1 MILKLQ
7 RKEMKNIL
15 TILSITYL
23 FCGKIYA
30 QEGAVSES
38 IQIGALVPDFNI
50 NILTKEGIA
59 KKSIS
64 DYRGKVVILEF
75 WATYCGPCLPA
86 MDHLA
91 KLQSK
96 FPKDL
101 EVINITDEER
111 WKVVGFLKKRPTSL
125 AIGIDTDKSINQ
137 LFYHQLMP
145 HTIII
150 DPQGYIKAI
159 TSPEEVSEE
168 IIYLAKSGAIL
179 AVKTK
184 AEFAVKSE
192 TATAM
197 TPIQVEDK
205 SFYKVAVSAYK
216 EGIQSQINKKSDF
229 EYEFINCTV
238 PLMYQV
244 LYQTTRPNPNDRAC
258 LEVSEQTKY
267 LLDEKQQYSMT
278 IKVPEQM
285 KHRLG
290 EIGMKHLEEIFAV
303 KAKNEVRTRKVYALT
318 TSQDTLSQTSL
329 SRTGMDMPLKD
340 FLKLLWSTKVV
351 DLPIINESNTADT
364 SIVWITDF
372 PKEVSKVQESIQKM
386 GFKLDPKTTET
397 ACLVLH
403 EDKSGN

>member
-1 MILKLQ
+1 
-7 RKEMKNIL
+7 MKNIL
-15 TILSITYL
+15 TILSIVYL
-23 FCGKIYA
+23 SLGKIYA

-38 IQIGALVPDFNI
+38 IQIGSLVPNFNI
-50 NILTKEGIA
+50 NILTKGGIV
-59 KKSIS
+59 KKNIN

-75 WATYCGPCLPA
+75 WATFCGPCLPA

-96 FPKDL
+96 FQKDL

-111 WKVVGFLKKRPTSL
+111 WKVVSFLKKRPTFL
-125 AIGIDTDKSINQ
+125 AIGLDTDKSINQ
-137 LFYHQLMP
+137 MFYHQLMP

-159 TSPEEVSEE
+159 TSPEEVTEE
-168 IIYLAKSGAIL
+168 VIYLAKSGAIL

-184 AEFAVKSE
+184 AEFVVKNE
-192 TATAM
+192 NATAM
-197 TPIQVEDK
+197 TTTLAEDK
-205 SFYKVAVSAYK
+205 SFYKVAVSPYK
-216 EGIQSQINKKSDF
+216 EGTQSQINKKSNF

-244 LYQTTRPNPNDRAC
+244 LYQTTRPNPNDIAC

-267 LLDEKQQYSMT
+267 LLDEKLQYSMT
-278 IKVPEQM
+278 IRVPELM

-290 EIGMKHLEEIFAV
+290 EIGMKHLEEIFSI
-303 KAKNEVRTRKVYALT
+303 KSTNETRTRKVYALITDKAISPDT
-318 TSQDTLSQTSL
+318 TSGA
-329 SRTGMDMPLKD
+329 GMDMPLKD
-340 FLKLLWSTKVV
+340 FLKLLWDTKLV
-351 DLPIINESNTADT
+351 DMPIINESNSANT
-364 SIVWITDF
+364 SVVWIIDF

-386 GFKLDPKTTET
+386 GFKLEPKTTET

>member
-1 MILKLQ
+1 
-7 RKEMKNIL
+7 MKKIL
-15 TILSITYL
+15 TILSIAYL
-23 FCGKIYA
+23 FFGQTYA

-38 IQIGALVPDFNI
+38 VQVGSLVPNFDI
-50 NILTKEGIA
+50 NILTKEGTV
-59 KKSIS
+59 KKNIK

-75 WATYCGPCLPA
+75 WATFCGPCLPA

-91 KLQSK
+91 DLQFK
-96 FPKDL
+96 FQKDL

-111 WKVVGFLKKRPTSL
+111 WKVVSFLKKRPTFL
-125 AIGIDTDKSINQ
+125 TIGLDNDKSINQ

-150 DPQGYIKAI
+150 DPQGFIKAI
-159 TSPEEVSEE
+159 TSPEEVTEE
-168 IIYLAKSGAIL
+168 VIYLTKSGAIL

-184 AEFAVKSE
+184 AEFAAKNE
-192 TATAM
+192 NATAM
-197 TPIQVEDK
+197 TGVQAEDR
-205 SFYKVAVSAYK
+205 SFYKVAVSAFK

-278 IKVPEQM
+278 LKIPEQM

-290 EIGMKHLEEIFAV
+290 EIGMKHLEEIFGV
-303 KAKNEVRTRKVYALT
+303 KAKNEVRTRKVYALAT
-318 TSQDTLSQTSL
+318 NKDITPTANV
-329 SRTGMDMPLKD
+329 GMDMPLKD
-340 FLKLLWSTKVV
+340 FLKLLWDTKVV
-351 DLPIINESNTADT
+351 DMPIVNESNTADNAV
-364 SIVWITDF
+364 VWVADF
-372 PKEVSKVQESIQKM
+372 PKEVTKVQESIQKM
-386 GFKLDPKTTET
+386 GFRLEPKTTET

>member
-1 MILKLQ
+1 MKKILATLC
-7 RKEMKNIL
+7 IVCL
-15 TILSITYL
+15 LL
-23 FCGKIYA
+23 GKTYA

-38 IQIGALVPDFNI
+38 VQIGSLVPNFDI
-50 NILTKEGIA
+50 SILTKEGTI
-59 KKSIS
+59 KRNIK

-75 WATYCGPCLPA
+75 WATFCGPCLPA

-91 KLQSK
+91 DLQFK
-96 FPKDL
+96 FQKDL

-111 WKVVGFLKKRPTSL
+111 WKVVAFLKKRPTFLS
-125 AIGIDTDKSINQ
+125 IGLDNDKIINQ

-159 TSPEEVSEE
+159 TSPEEVTEE
-168 IIYLAKSGAIL
+168 VIYLAKSGAIL

-184 AEFAVKSE
+184 AEFAAKSE
-192 TATAM
+192 NATAM
-197 TPIQVEDK
+197 NVAQAEDK

-278 IKVPEQM
+278 IKIPELM

-303 KAKNEVRTRKVYALT
+303 KAKNESRTRKVYALT
-318 TSQDTLSQTSL
+318 TNKDILPQNIPT
-329 SRTGMDMPLKD
+329 TGMDLPLKD
-340 FLKLLWSTKVV
+340 FLKLLWDTKVV
-351 DLPIINESNTADT
+351 DMPIINESNTADNT
-364 SIVWITDF
+364 VIWVADF
-372 PKEVSKVQESIQKM
+372 PKEVTKVQESISKM
-386 GFKLDPKTTET
+386 GFKLEPKTTET